1 MYGVYYLA
9 NQLDT
14 PDLRVVKPA
23 DAAAL
28 TILELVADDVVGVA
42 FRDRDSIFVCASIL
56 SRVDQLEARC
66 ALDCL

>member
-1 MYGVYYLA
+1 MVE
-9 NQLDT
+9 
-14 PDLRVVKPA
+14 PA

-28 TILELVADDVVGVA
+28 TVLELVADDVVGVA